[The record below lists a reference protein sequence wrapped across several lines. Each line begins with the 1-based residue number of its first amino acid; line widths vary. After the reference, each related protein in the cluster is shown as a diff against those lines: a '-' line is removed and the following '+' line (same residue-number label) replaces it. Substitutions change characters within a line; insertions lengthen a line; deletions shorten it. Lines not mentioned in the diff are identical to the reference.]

1 MERNA
6 IGFFDLTSTDD
17 NGMSESNAWKPIGT
31 VVGNASTNEF
41 TFILKSFKS
50 RVGDLIAVKMEVPD
64 EVYAGRQTIYV
75 WGRVVS
81 ISRFNPFFPYEA
93 AQELSNEGL
102 SLQDTILS
110 NSRDQLEASVLILG
124 STAEAAGFKILYPLT
139 YPVQPAAEVLYPP
152 AEAIKELLAGG
163 IPGHSPL
170 DVGTLIARRD
180 VDIAISADRVVARHM
195 AILAMTGGGKTVA
208 ARRILRELIELGYP
222 LLILD
227 PHGDYLGLWQ
237 KRELFKGT
245 TVRLLYPHIAM
256 TEQNRH
262 IVQVLINKMTEGLTE
277 PQREVLSGI
286 LAETDPEEGQ
296 PVLRYIKR
304 LLDAIQR
311 RIGQAQDRRTI
322 PTLSVCRRQLAV
334 VADRL
339 ERMELTNE
347 RMRQRLKQLEFEQ
360 MPDPQGRPE
369 AIIAPRVVSILYLGG
384 YDHLTQTTIA
394 SILLEALY
402 EHRANLS
409 NRIPPFTALIEE
421 AHTFIPSSREGAAD
435 VPSLETVRKLIT
447 EGRKFGTGL
456 LLITQR
462 PSRVDETILSQ
473 CNSFLILRLVNP
485 RDQNYVKQIMENL
498 SEQDAR
504 MLPGFG
510 PGQGIISGQAV
521 RFPLLVKIR
530 MDEDLIYT
538 DLGDENFLAQAGAW
552 KPDKHA
558 SVRERVATKL
568 QSLTTLPER
577 RPKSKATG
585 TVNTQ
590 VASSK
595 EGTATAES
603 DRWDAARKKLTKD
616 GRAMG
621 DLEAATGMEWV
632 KSRRK
637 EKVSEFASKPWSKLK
652 DIGLSNRQRD
662 ALLLMFEALQD

>member
-1 MERNA
+1 M
-6 IGFFDLTSTDD
+6 SD
-17 NGMSESNAWKPIGT
+17 NNEWKPIGT

-50 RVGDLIAVKMEVPD
+50 RVGDLVAVKMDVPD
-64 EVYAGRQTIYV
+64 DAYAGTQMIYV

-110 NSRDQLEASVLILG
+110 NSRDQLEAGVLILG
-124 STAEAAGFKILYPLT
+124 CTVADGQFKNLYPLT

-152 AEAIKELLAGG
+152 AVAIKELLAGG
-163 IPGHSPL
+163 IPGHAPL
-170 DVGTLIARRD
+170 GIGTLIARRD
-180 VDIAISADRVVARHM
+180 VDIAISADRIVARHM

-237 KRELFKGT
+237 KREMFKGT

-262 IVQVLINKMTEGLTE
+262 IVEILINKMTQGLTE
-277 PQREVLSGI
+277 PQREELGGI
-286 LAETDPEEGQ
+286 LGETDPEAGQ
-296 PVLRYIKR
+296 SVLRYIKCIKE
-304 LLDAIQR
+304 AMNR
-311 RIGQAQDRRTI
+311 RIGQVDGNKKRT
-322 PTLSVCRRQLAV
+322 LYVCLRQLGIVEA
-334 VADRL
+334 RF
-339 ERMELTNE
+339 ERMEETNC
-347 RMRQRLKQLEFEQ
+347 RMRERLKKLAFEQ
-360 MPDPQGRPE
+360 MADPQGRPE
-369 AIIAPRVVSILYLGG
+369 AIVAPRTVSILYLGG

-409 NRIPPFTALIEE
+409 NRIPPFLALIEE
-421 AHTFIPSSREGAAD
+421 AHTFIPSSREKAGD
-435 VPSLETVRKLIT
+435 VPSLETLRKLVT

-456 LLITQR
+456 LLISQR

-473 CNSFLILRLVNP
+473 CNSFLVLRLVNP

-510 PGQGIISGQAV
+510 PGQGVISGQAV

-530 MDEDLIYT
+530 MDEDLVYT
-538 DLGDENFLAQAGAW
+538 DMGDENFLEQARRW

-558 SVRERVATKL
+558 PTREKVASRL
-568 QSLTTLPER
+568 QPLSTLADR
-577 RPKSKATG
+577 RPKGKRGNDRADKAGLPRTG
-585 TVNTQ
+585 DTGKIAAMN
-590 VASSK
+590 
-595 EGTATAES
+595 ES
-603 DRWDAARKKLTKD
+603 DRWEMIRKTYLAD

-621 DLEAATGMEWV
+621 ELEAATGLEWI
-632 KSRRK
+632 KSRRRD
-637 EKVSEFASKPWSKLK
+637 KVSILASKSWKQLR
-652 DIGLSNRQRD
+652 DDGLSNKHR
-662 ALLLMFEALQD
+662 AELLVILEEGAK

>member
-1 MERNA
+1 
-6 IGFFDLTSTDD
+6 
-17 NGMSESNAWKPIGT
+17 MSENNEWKPIGT

-50 RVGDLIAVKMEVPD
+50 RVGDLVAVKMEVPD
-64 EVYAGRQTIYV
+64 EAREGTQAIYV
-75 WGRVVS
+75 WGRVIS
-81 ISRFNPFFPYEA
+81 INRYNPFFPYEA
-93 AQELSNEGL
+93 AQELSNEGI

-110 NSRDQLEASVLILG
+110 NSRDQLEAGVLILG
-124 STAEAAGFKILYPLT
+124 CTAGDGGFKNLYPLT

-152 AEAIKELLAGG
+152 AETIKELLAGG
-163 IPGHSPL
+163 IPGHTPL
-170 DVGTLIARRD
+170 GIGTLIARRD

-237 KRELFKGT
+237 KRDLFKGS

-262 IVQVLINKMTEGLTE
+262 IVEILINKMTEGLTE
-277 PQREVLSGI
+277 PQREELSAS
-286 LAETDPEEGQ
+286 LSEVDPVEGES
-296 PVLRYIKR
+296 VLRYIKR
-304 LLDAIQR
+304 LREALQR
-311 RIGQAQDRRTI
+311 KIGQASDRRKL
-322 PTLSVCRRQLAV
+322 PTLHVCRRQLGV
-334 VADRL
+334 VESRL

-347 RMRQRLKQLEFEQ
+347 RMRQRLRKLEFER

-369 AIIAPRVVSILYLGG
+369 AVIAPRTVSILYLGG

-394 SILLEALY
+394 SIVLEALY

-409 NRIPPFTALIEE
+409 NRIPPFLAVVEE
-421 AHTFIPSSREGAAD
+421 AHTFIPSSREGTVD
-435 VPSLETVRKLIT
+435 VPSLETIRKLIT

-456 LLITQR
+456 VLISQR

-521 RFPLLVKIR
+521 RFPLLVRIK
-530 MDEDLIYT
+530 MDEDLVY
-538 DLGDENFLAQAGAW
+538 DGLGDENFLQQAKSW
-552 KPDKHA
+552 KPDKDA
-558 SVRERVATKL
+558 PVRERVAGRFQQLSKL
-568 QSLTTLPER
+568 PDR
-577 RPKSKATG
+577 RPKGGITS
-585 TVNTQ
+585 
-590 VASSK
+590 
-595 EGTATAES
+595 
-603 DRWDAARKKLTKD
+603 RTKD
-616 GRAMG
+616 SGGIAAKVEMNLSDSERWEGVAKSFAKDPRAMG
-621 DLEAATGMEWV
+621 DLEAATGMEWDR
-632 KSRRK
+632 SRRRD
-637 EKVSEFASKPWSKLK
+637 KVADYAKLSWVKLK
-652 DIGLSNRQRD
+652 AQGISNRKREG
-662 ALLLMFEALQD
+662 LLRLLEAAAQGGK

>member
-1 MERNA
+1 MGLEGWQPV
-6 IGFFDLTSTDD
+6 GFVLWSRDSH
-17 NGMSESNAWKPIGT
+17 
-31 VVGNASTNEF
+31 F
-41 TFILKSFKS
+41 TFNTDGFKS
-50 RVGDLIAVKMEVPD
+50 RVGDLLAVKMEVPD
-64 EVYAGRQTIYV
+64 EAREGTQAIYV

-81 ISRFNPFFPYEA
+81 ITRFNPFFPYEA

-110 NSRDQLEASVLILG
+110 NNRDQLEAGVLILG
-124 STAEAAGFKILYPLT
+124 STAADKGFKHLDPLT
-139 YPVQPAAEVLYPP
+139 YPVQPAAAVLYPP

-163 IPGHSPL
+163 IPGHTPL
-170 DVGTLIARRD
+170 GIGTLIARRD

-208 ARRILRELIELGYP
+208 ARRVLRELIEIGYP

-237 KRELFKGT
+237 KRDLFQGT

-262 IVQVLINKMTEGLTE
+262 IVEILINKMTEGLSE
-277 PQREVLSGI
+277 PQRDVLNSVLS
-286 LAETDPEEGQ
+286 ENDPEDGQ

-311 RIGQAQDRRTI
+311 RIGQTQDKRTI
-322 PTLSVCRRQLAV
+322 PTLMVCRRQLGI

-347 RMRQRLKQLEFEQ
+347 RMRERLRQLEFQ
-360 MPDPQGRPE
+360 RMPDPQGRPE
-369 AIIAPRVVSILYLGG
+369 AIISTRSVSILYLGG
-384 YDHLTQTTIA
+384 YDHLTQTTIV

-409 NRIPPFTALIEE
+409 NRISPFLALVEE
-421 AHTFIPSSREGAAD
+421 AHTFIPSSREGAAE
-435 VPSLETVRKLIT
+435 VPSLETLRKLIT

-456 LLITQR
+456 ILITQR

-510 PGQGIISGQAV
+510 PGQGIVSGQAV
-521 RFPLLVKIR
+521 RFPLLVRIR
-530 MDEDLIYT
+530 MDEDLVYT
-538 DLGDENFLAQAGAW
+538 DLGDENFLQQAREW
-552 KPDKHA
+552 KPDEKA
-558 SVRERVATKL
+558 PVRERVASRLQKL
-568 QSLTTLPER
+568 ATLPDR
-577 RPKSKATG
+577 RPKGRSGGSKAGPTDEPSAADTG
-585 TVNTQ
+585 QPPFITK
-590 VASSK
+590 S
-595 EGTATAES
+595 E
-603 DRWDAARKKLTKD
+603 RWEKVRKAFLKD
-616 GRAMG
+616 ERAMG
-621 DLEAATGMEWV
+621 ELEAATGLEWV
-632 KSRRK
+632 KARRRD
-637 EKVSEFASKPWSKLK
+637 KVSIFASKSWEQLRT
-652 DIGLSNRQRD
+652 IGLSNRQRER
-662 ALLLMFEALQD
+662 LLELLEAASE

>member
-1 MERNA
+1 MPVHPWRL
-6 IGFFDLTSTDD
+6 IGRVLWSRDCH
-17 NGMSESNAWKPIGT
+17 
-31 VVGNASTNEF
+31 F
-41 TFILKSFKS
+41 TFNADGVQS
-50 RVGDLIAVKMEVPD
+50 RVGDLVAVRMDVPD
-64 EVYAGRQTIYV
+64 ENYAGTQEIFV

-110 NSRDQLEASVLILG
+110 NSRDQLEAGVIILG
-124 STAEAAGFKILYPLT
+124 CTFAAGGFKNLYPLT

-163 IPGHSPL
+163 IPGHKPL
-170 DVGTLIARRD
+170 PIGTLIARRD
-180 VDIAISADRVVARHM
+180 VDIAISADRVVSRHM

-208 ARRILRELIELGYP
+208 ARRILRELITLGYP

-237 KRELFKGT
+237 KRELFEGT
-245 TVRLLYPHIAM
+245 TVKLLYPHIAM

-262 IVQVLINKMTEGLTE
+262 IVEILINKMTEGLTE
-277 PQREVLSGI
+277 PQKEELGTVLGEV
-286 LAETDPEEGQ
+286 EPEPGQ
-296 PVLRYIKR
+296 SVLRYIKR
-304 LLDAIQR
+304 VKDGVNK
-311 RIGQAQDRRTI
+311 RIGQVDGSKRK
-322 PTLSVCRRQLAV
+322 TLYVCLRQLGLV
-334 VADRL
+334 ESRF
-339 ERMELTNE
+339 ERMELTNQ
-347 RMRQRLKQLEFEQ
+347 RMRDRLKNLSFEQ
-360 MPDPQGRPE
+360 MADPQGRPE
-369 AIIAPRVVSILYLGG
+369 AIIAPRQVSILYLGG

-409 NRIPPFTALIEE
+409 NWIPPFLALIEE

-435 VPSLETVRKLIT
+435 VPSLETLRKLIT

-510 PGQGIISGQAV
+510 PGQGVISGQAV
-521 RFPLLVKIR
+521 RFPLLVKIK

-538 DLGDENFLAQAGAW
+538 DLGDENFFEQVRTW

-558 SVRERVATKL
+558 ATRERVAAKL
-568 QSLTTLPER
+568 QPVTDAPDR
-577 RPKSKATG
+577 RPKGKTG
-585 TVNTQ
+585 RKQ
-590 VASSK
+590 EEKPPPSL
-595 EGTATAES
+595 AE
-603 DRWDAARKKLTKD
+603 RWEAVRGKFADDKQAI
-616 GRAMG
+616 G
-621 DLEAATGMEWV
+621 DLEAATGLEWV

-637 EKVSEFASKPWSKLK
+637 EKVAKFAAEEWDDLE
-652 DIGLSNRQRD
+652 DMGLNGRQREG
-662 ALLLMFEALQD
+662 LLELLEAAAKH

>member
-1 MERNA
+1 MSIPLWHQ
-6 IGFFDLTSTDD
+6 IGRVLWSTDGRFAFNTD
-17 NGMSESNAWKPIGT
+17 GHQ
-31 VVGNASTNEF
+31 
-41 TFILKSFKS
+41 S
-50 RVGDLIAVKMEVPD
+50 RVGDLVAVRMDVPD
-64 EVYAGRQTIYV
+64 ENYAGTQQIYV

-110 NSRDQLEASVLILG
+110 NSRDQLEAGVIILG
-124 STAEAAGFKILYPLT
+124 CTFAVGGFKNLYPLT

-152 AEAIKELLAGG
+152 AEAIRELLAGG
-163 IPGHSPL
+163 IPGHRPL
-170 DVGTLIARRD
+170 PIGTLIARRD
-180 VDIAISADRVVARHM
+180 VDIAISADRVVSRHM

-208 ARRILRELIELGYP
+208 ARRILRELIALGYP

-245 TVRLLYPHIAM
+245 TVKLLYPHIAM

-262 IVQVLINKMTEGLTE
+262 IVEILINKMTEGLTE
-277 PQREVLSGI
+277 PQREIMRGI

-296 PVLRYIKR
+296 SVLRYIKR

-311 RIGQAQDRRTI
+311 RMGQAQDRRTI
-322 PTLSVCRRQLAV
+322 PTLSVCRRQLALV
-334 VADRL
+334 GERF

-347 RMRQRLKQLEFEQ
+347 RMRQRLKALQFDQ

-369 AIIAPRVVSILYLGG
+369 AIIAPRQVSILYLGG

-409 NRIPPFTALIEE
+409 GRIPPFLALIEE
-421 AHTFIPSSREGAAD
+421 AHTFIPSSREGTGD
-435 VPSLETVRKLIT
+435 VPSLDTLRKLIT

-510 PGQGIISGQAV
+510 PGQGVISGQAV
-521 RFPLLVKIR
+521 RFPLLVKIK

-538 DLGDENFLAQAGAW
+538 DLGDENFFEQVQTW

-558 SVRERVATKL
+558 ATREKVASKL
-568 QSLTTLPER
+568 QAVTDAPDR
-577 RPKSKATG
+577 RPKGKAG
-585 TVNTQ
+585 RKQ
-590 VASSK
+590 EEKPPPSL
-595 EGTATAES
+595 AE
-603 DRWDAARKKLTKD
+603 RWEAVRETFADDK
-616 GRAMG
+616 RAIG
-621 DLEAATGMEWV
+621 DLEAATGLEWV

-637 EKVSEFASKPWSKLK
+637 EKVAKFAAEDWDDLE
-652 DIGLSNRQRD
+652 DLGLNGKQRER
-662 ALLLMFEALQD
+662 LLELLEAAAGR

>member
-1 MERNA
+1 M
-6 IGFFDLTSTDD
+6 SD
-17 NGMSESNAWKPIGT
+17 NNEWKPIGT

-50 RVGDLIAVKMEVPD
+50 RVGDLVGVRMDVPD
-64 EVYAGRQTIYV
+64 ETYLGRQAIYV

-81 ISRFNPFFPYEA
+81 MSRFNPFFPYEA

-102 SLQDTILS
+102 SLEDTILS
-110 NSRDQLEASVLILG
+110 NSRDQLEATVLILG
-124 STAEAAGFKILYPLT
+124 CTPADGGFKNLYPLT
-139 YPVQPAAEVLYPP
+139 YPVQPAADVLYPP
-152 AEAIKELLAGG
+152 ADAIRELLAGG
-163 IPGHSPL
+163 IPGHEPL
-170 DVGTLIARRD
+170 GIGTLIARRD

-237 KRELFKGT
+237 KREMFKGT
-245 TVRLLYPHIAM
+245 TVQLLYPHIAM

-262 IVQVLINKMTEGLTE
+262 IVEILINKMTEGLTE
-277 PQREVLSGI
+277 PQREELGGI
-286 LAETDPEEGQ
+286 LGETEPEAGQ
-296 PVLRYIKR
+296 SVLRYIKR
-304 LLDAIQR
+304 IKDAIGKR
-311 RIGQAQDRRTI
+311 MGQVDGNKRK
-322 PTLSVCRRQLAV
+322 TLYVCLRQLGIVEA
-334 VADRL
+334 RF
-339 ERMELTNE
+339 ERMEETNR
-347 RMRQRLKQLEFEQ
+347 RMRERLKKLTFQQ
-360 MPDPQGRPE
+360 MADPQGMPE
-369 AIIAPRVVSILYLGG
+369 AIIAPHTVSILYLGG

-409 NRIPPFTALIEE
+409 NRIPPFLALIEE
-421 AHTFIPSSREGAAD
+421 AHTFIPSSREGTAD
-435 VPSLETVRKLIT
+435 VPSLETLRKLIT

-473 CNSFLILRLVNP
+473 CNSFLVLRLVNP

-510 PGQGIISGQAV
+510 PGQGVISGQAV

-530 MDEDLIYT
+530 MDEDLVYT
-538 DLGDENFLAQAGAW
+538 DMGDENFLAQVRGW

-558 SVRERVATKL
+558 PARAKVASRL
-568 QSLTTLPER
+568 QSLSALPDR
-577 RPKSKATG
+577 RPKAKRPSGAANKGGSLSITSKGGAPG
-585 TVNTQ
+585 ENK
-590 VASSK
+590 S
-595 EGTATAES
+595 E
-603 DRWDAARKKLTKD
+603 RWEAARRAYLTD
-616 GRAMG
+616 ERAMG
-621 DLEAATGMEWV
+621 ELEAATGLEWV
-632 KSRRK
+632 KSRRRD
-637 EKVSEFASKPWSKLK
+637 KVSTLASKSWKELG
-652 DIGLSNRQRD
+652 DEGLSNRHRGQ
-662 ALLLMFEALQD
+662 LLAVFEAGMR

>member
-1 MERNA
+1 MNEQN
-6 IGFFDLTSTDD
+6 D
-17 NGMSESNAWKPIGT
+17 WKPIGT
-31 VVGNASTNEF
+31 VVGNASTVEF

-50 RVGDLIAVKMEVPD
+50 RVGDLVAVRMDVPD
-64 EVYAGRQTIYV
+64 EDYAGTREIFV

-110 NSRDQLEASVLILG
+110 NSRDQLEANVIILG
-124 STAEAAGFKILYPLT
+124 CTFATGGFKNLYPLT

-163 IPGHSPL
+163 IPGHKPL
-170 DVGTLIARRD
+170 PIGTLIARRD
-180 VDIAISADRVVARHM
+180 VDIAISADRVVSRHM

-208 ARRILRELIELGYP
+208 ARRILRELIALGYP

-237 KRELFKGT
+237 KRELFAGT
-245 TVRLLYPHIAM
+245 TVKLLYPHIAM

-262 IVQVLINKMTEGLTE
+262 IVEILINKMTEGLTE
-277 PQREVLSGI
+277 PQKEE
-286 LAETDPEEGQ
+286 LAAMLTETDPVEGES
-296 PVLRYIKR
+296 VLRYIKR
-304 LLDAIQR
+304 LRDAFQR
-311 RIGQAQDRRTI
+311 KIGQAKDRRKI
-322 PTLSVCRRQLAV
+322 PTLSVCRRQLGV
-334 VADRL
+334 VESRF

-347 RMRQRLKQLEFEQ
+347 RMRQRLKQLQFDR

-369 AIIAPRVVSILYLGG
+369 AIIAPRQVSILYLGG

-409 NRIPPFTALIEE
+409 GRIPPFLALIEE
-421 AHTFIPSSREGAAD
+421 AHTFIPSSREGTTD
-435 VPSLETVRKLIT
+435 VPSLETLRKLIT

-510 PGQGIISGQAV
+510 PGQGVISGQAV
-521 RFPLLVKIR
+521 RFPLLVKIK
-530 MDEDLIYT
+530 MDEDLVYT
-538 DLGDENFLAQAGAW
+538 DLGDENFFEQVRAW

-558 SVRERVATKL
+558 ATRERVA
-568 QSLTTLPER
+568 STLKAVTSAPDR
-577 RPKSKATG
+577 RPKSKTG
-585 TVNTQ
+585 RKQ
-590 VASSK
+590 EEKPPPSP
-595 EGTATAES
+595 AE
-603 DRWDAARKKLTKD
+603 RWEAVRGEFADDK
-616 GRAMG
+616 RAIG
-621 DLEAATGMEWV
+621 DLEAETGLEWV

-637 EKVSEFASKPWSKLK
+637 EKVARFAAEAWDDLE
-652 DIGLSNRQRD
+652 GLGLNDKQRER
-662 ALLLMFEALQD
+662 LLELLEAAAKR

>member
-1 MERNA
+1 MNEKS
-6 IGFFDLTSTDD
+6 DWTQ
-17 NGMSESNAWKPIGT
+17 IGT
-31 VVGNASTNEF
+31 VVGNASTSEF

-50 RVGDLIAVKMEVPD
+50 RVGDLVAVKIQVPD
-64 EVYAGRQTIYV
+64 EARVSTQEIYV
-75 WGRVVS
+75 WGRVIS
-81 ISRFNPFFPYEA
+81 INRYNPFFPYEA
-93 AQELSNEGL
+93 AQELSDEGL

-110 NSRDQLEASVLILG
+110 NSRDQLEAGVIILG
-124 STAEAAGFKILYPLT
+124 CTLADGGFKNLFPLT
-139 YPVQPAAEVLYPP
+139 YPVQPAADVLYPP

-163 IPGHSPL
+163 IPGHSPMGI
-170 DVGTLIARRD
+170 GTLIARKD
-180 VDIAISADRVVARHM
+180 VDIAISADRVVSRHM

-237 KRELFKGT
+237 KREVFEGT
-245 TVRLLYPHIAM
+245 TVKLLYPHIGM

-262 IVQVLINKMTEGLTE
+262 IVEILINKMTEGLTE
-277 PQREVLSGI
+277 PQREEFAAVLT
-286 LAETDPEEGQ
+286 ETDPVEGE

-304 LLDAIQR
+304 LRDAFQKKVGLASDKR
-311 RIGQAQDRRTI
+311 KI
-322 PTLSVCRRQLAV
+322 PTLLVCRRQLGV
-334 VADRL
+334 VESRF

-347 RMRQRLKQLEFEQ
+347 RMRQRLKQLTFDQ
-360 MPDPQGRPE
+360 MPDPQGRPD
-369 AIIAPRVVSILYLGG
+369 AIIAPRTVSILYLGG

-409 NRIPPFTALIEE
+409 GRIPPFLALIEE

-435 VPSLETVRKLIT
+435 VPSLETLRKLIT

-510 PGQGIISGQAV
+510 PGQGVVSGQAV
-521 RFPLLVKIR
+521 RFPLLVKIK

-538 DLGDENFLAQAGAW
+538 DLGDENFLQQVRQW

-558 SVRERVATKL
+558 ATRERVATKF
-568 QSLTTLPER
+568 QAVSAAPDR
-577 RPKSKATG
+577 RPKGKSGQKREENAPTSLGERWKAVCEKFANDKRRIG
-585 TVNTQ
+585 
-590 VASSK
+590 
-595 EGTATAES
+595 E
-603 DRWDAARKKLTKD
+603 
-616 GRAMG
+616 
-621 DLEAATGMEWV
+621 LEAETGLEWV

-637 EKVSEFASKPWSKLK
+637 EKVSTFVAKEWNDLE
-652 DIGLSNRQRD
+652 DLGLSGKQREG
-662 ALLLMFEALQD
+662 LLDLLEAVQGN

>member
-1 MERNA
+1 M
-6 IGFFDLTSTDD
+6 SD
-17 NGMSESNAWKPIGT
+17 NNKWNPIGT

-50 RVGDLIAVKMEVPD
+50 RVGDLVAVKMEVPD
-64 EVYAGRQTIYV
+64 EAREATQTIYV
-75 WGRVVS
+75 WGRV
-81 ISRFNPFFPYEA
+81 ITINRFNPFFPYEA

-110 NSRDQLEASVLILG
+110 NSRDQLEAGVLILG
-124 STAEAAGFKILYPLT
+124 CTAGEGGFKNLYPLT

-163 IPGHSPL
+163 IPGHTPL
-170 DVGTLIARRD
+170 GIGTLIARRD
-180 VDIAISADRVVARHM
+180 VDIAISADRIVARHM

-227 PHGDYLGLWQ
+227 PHGDYLGLWE
-237 KRELFKGT
+237 KRKVFKDT

-262 IVQVLINKMTEGLTE
+262 IVEILINKMTEGLTE
-277 PQREVLSGI
+277 PQREELSTSLSEVEPVDG
-286 LAETDPEEGQ
+286 ES
-296 PVLRYIKR
+296 VLRYIKR
-304 LLDAIQR
+304 LRDAIQR
-311 RIGQAQDRRTI
+311 KIGQASDKRKL
-322 PTLSVCRRQLAV
+322 PTLSVCRRQLGV
-334 VADRL
+334 VESRL
-339 ERMELTNE
+339 DRMELTNE
-347 RMRQRLKQLEFEQ
+347 RMRHRLRKLEFEK

-369 AIIAPRVVSILYLGG
+369 GVIAPRTVSIVYLGG

-409 NRIPPFTALIEE
+409 NRIPPFLAVVEE
-421 AHTFIPSSREGAAD
+421 AHTFIPSSREGTSD
-435 VPSLETVRKLIT
+435 VPSLETIRKLIT

-456 LLITQR
+456 MLISQR

-485 RDQNYVKQIMENL
+485 RDQNFVKQIMENL

-521 RFPLLVKIR
+521 RFPLLVRIK
-530 MDEDLIYT
+530 MDEDLVYT
-538 DLGDENFLAQAGAW
+538 DLGDENFLHQANTW

-558 SVRERVATKL
+558 PVSERVGEKIQQLSKL
-568 QSLTTLPER
+568 PDQRTPQRQVKAER
-577 RPKSKATG
+577 DNGRESP
-585 TVNTQ
+585 
-590 VASSK
+590 
-595 EGTATAES
+595 TAKTPLS
-603 DRWDAARKKLTKD
+603 DSERWDAVRNNFTKD
-616 GRAMG
+616 TRAMG
-621 DLEAATGMEWV
+621 DLEAATGLDWDR
-632 KSRRK
+632 SQRR
-637 EKVSEFASKPWSKLK
+637 EKVATFAGLTWEKLRAR
-652 DIGLSNRQRD
+652 GLSNARREGLLQILEAIRQTGD
-662 ALLLMFEALQD
+662 